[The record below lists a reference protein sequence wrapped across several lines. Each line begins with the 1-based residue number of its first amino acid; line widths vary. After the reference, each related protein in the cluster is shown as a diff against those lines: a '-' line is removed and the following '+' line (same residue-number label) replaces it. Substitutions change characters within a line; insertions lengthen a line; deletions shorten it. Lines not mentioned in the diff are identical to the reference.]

1 MVLVHAAPEPTIY
14 FKEAAASVRE
24 TRFSLKQV
32 QMVQP
37 RSEKKLEAVN
47 VQVCNLPSLTKK
59 RLN

>member
-24 TRFSLKQV
+24 TRFCLKQV

-47 VQVCNLPSLTKK
+47 VQVCNLPSLT
-59 RLN
+59 